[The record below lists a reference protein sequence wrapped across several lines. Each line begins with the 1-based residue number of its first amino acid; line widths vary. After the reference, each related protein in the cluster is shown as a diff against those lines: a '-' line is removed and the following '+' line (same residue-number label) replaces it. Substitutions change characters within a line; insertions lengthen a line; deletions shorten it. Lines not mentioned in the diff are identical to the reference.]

1 MSENG
6 EKQAEHS
13 EPRRPRERSPH
24 TSRQRLYHLAE
35 VYDRCVAAR
44 RRLDRAGRGLPPHD
58 KADYRGVLGDGNSP
72 GDMVQTGG
80 NGV

>member
-6 EKQAEHS
+6 ERQAEHS

-35 VYDRCVAAR
+35 VYDRCVIRAWTTKDVPGMEDEHRAAVRELDAAR
-44 RRLDRAGRGLPPHD
+44 QRMDRAGRGL
-58 KADYRGVLGDGNSP
+58 S
-72 GDMVQTGG
+72 
-80 NGV
+80 